1 MDFSKGLLTAYL
13 LLILSAVSLQSLAFW
28 LLPYL
33 FTEMLPLK
41 TTNDLLVVK
50 FNFLLSVAFSAS
62 DQHLPLKGHP
72 LWVLL
77 TRGHSGSAFLPFLS
91 PQLFSWPF
99 FVLEGS
105 FLPF

>member
-1 MDFSKGLLTAYL
+1 MDFSKELLTAYL

-33 FTEMLPLK
+33 STEMLPLK

-50 FNFLLSVAFSAS
+50 FNFLLSAAFSGS

-77 TRGHSGSAFLPFLS
+77 TRRPFWLLFPSLPLS
-91 PQLFSWPF
+91 STRL
-99 FVLEGS
+99 LAS
-105 FLPF
+105 FYRALSFPPK